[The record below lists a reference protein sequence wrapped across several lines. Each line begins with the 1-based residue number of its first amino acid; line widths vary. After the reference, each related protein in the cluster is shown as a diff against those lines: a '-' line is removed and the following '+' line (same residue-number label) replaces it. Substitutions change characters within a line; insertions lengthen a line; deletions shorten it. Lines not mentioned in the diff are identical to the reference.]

1 MITTKDF
8 TSSAG
13 ATITVKYPTGTIF
26 MRERNYLTV
35 SCEGD
40 DYYLKRITLAGKTIN
55 FGRYQLQGNPITLD
69 VTPYYAKLYSSGKI
83 SLIVENQNEVDE
95 TFTVSFTINKV
106 EGYSPFLE
114 FVPERCGDAPYAR
127 IVPPNRMIWDGK
139 KSTTSMLAA
148 VREDDYFSG
157 YEYEM
162 EGVPYATYRPS
173 DKWLTTAQKNAH
185 LGETYRNTLKATGNL
200 AELDSNGLPMWI
212 EQGLLSVGGSHYGN
226 TFEEQR
232 AAASNFCRTKTLFEN
247 YNGLTIGATPAGITK
262 LVILYDANKQY
273 VNNYSWTHAEQT
285 LNNAGTYPYI
295 SVIFA
300 KDDSSAITPSE
311 LVGITS
317 SELTNQE
324 AGKSYRWVIENSKY
338 KWVEL
343 TAEKLINT
351 RFFWSI
357 NGKNDASDV
366 LNKQFE
372 FGKSIDA
379 NLVFQKDLSPLIP
392 PNPAPKF
399 EVLQSVK
406 RSVSLAD
413 GSLPYVYIRW
423 RTPWGVTVEHLFYL
437 GSYSSDKADA
447 KELESVN
454 YYEELSQHVRVGS
467 FYLDGITQPYDLFYY
482 KTLENSE
489 LVEMYFPSYAFKPAT
504 YMPNGDDY
512 VAIKVKSS
520 DVADAVV
527 DGVAQ
532 RVITFKFELS

>member
-8 TSSAG
+8 TSQAG

-35 SCEGD
+35 SCEAD
-40 DYYLKRITLAGKTIN
+40 DYYLKKITLADKTIN
-55 FGRYQLQGNPITLD
+55 FGRYYLQGSPMTLD
-69 VTPYYAKLYSSGKI
+69 VTPYYAKLYKSGTI
-83 SLIVENQNEVDE
+83 SLVVETNVGEDE
-95 TFTVSFTINKV
+95 TFTVSFTIDKV
-106 EGYSPFLE
+106 DGYSPFLE

-127 IVPPNRMIWDGK
+127 IVPPNRMLWDGK
-139 KSTTSMLAA
+139 KKTTSMLAA
-148 VREDDYFSG
+148 VRDSDRFSG

-162 EGVPYATYRPS
+162 EGVPYADYRPS
-173 DKWLTTAQKNAH
+173 DAWLTTAQKQEH
-185 LGETYRNTLKATGNL
+185 LGETYHNILPATGNL
-200 AELDSNGLPMWI
+200 AELDSNGNPLWI
-212 EQGLLSVGGSHYGN
+212 EQGWTWAAGGK
-226 TFEEQR
+226 FEER
-232 AAASNFCRTKTLFEN
+232 RVYSDKRCRTKTIFNN
-247 YNGLTIGATPAGITK
+247 YNGIKIGATPNGIQR
-262 LVILYDANKQY
+262 LIIYYDANK
-273 VNNYSWTHAEQT
+273 NINGSDTWETSSET
-285 LNNAGTYPYI
+285 LNNASKHQYI
-295 SVIFA
+295 SLIFE
-300 KDDSSAITPSE
+300 KIDKTAITPSD

-317 SELTNQE
+317 SALTNPE
-324 AGKSYRWVIENSKY
+324 AGKSYRWVIENNEY

-343 TAEKLINT
+343 TAEQLINE

-357 NGKNDASDV
+357 NGKNDASEV
-366 LNKQFE
+366 LNKPFD
-372 FGKSIDA
+372 FGNKVDA
-379 NLVFQKDLSPLIP
+379 NLVFEKVLSPTGTP
-392 PNPAPKF
+392 PSKF

-413 GSLPYVYIRW
+413 GSMPYVYIRW

-454 YYEELSQHVRVGS
+454 YYEELSNHVRVGS

-482 KTLENSE
+482 KTLENAE
-489 LVEMYFPSYAFKPAT
+489 LVEMYFPSYDFKPAT

-527 DGVAQ
+527 DGVTQ
-532 RVITFKFELS
+532 KTITFKFELL